1 MVLKQGLV
9 LGQLQSL
16 VVNSKGRKT
25 EPEARGKFV
34 LYFQY

>member
-25 EPEARGKFV
+25 EPEGLAS
-34 LYFQY
+34 